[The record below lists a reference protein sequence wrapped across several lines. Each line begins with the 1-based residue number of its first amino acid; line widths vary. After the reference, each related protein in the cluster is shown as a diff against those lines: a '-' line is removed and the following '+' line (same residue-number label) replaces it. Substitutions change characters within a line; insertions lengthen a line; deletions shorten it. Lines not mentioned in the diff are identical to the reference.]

1 MKKIVLLIGIISTTI
16 FAATPEKVV
25 TQPMSGDMM
34 SKEMV
39 HHHVGKMTPEMMQE
53 EEQYQKEIDS
63 KKLAIQKEAG
73 RDKPDWNKIHKL
85 HQEVGQKYADHA
97 TKMMKMQMMQ
107 N

>member
-1 MKKIVLLIGIISTTI
+1 MKKVILLIGIISTTI
-16 FAATPEKVV
+16 FAATPEKTV
-25 TQPMSGDMM
+25 TQPMSPEAM

-39 HHHVGKMTPEMMQE
+39 HHHIGKMTPDMMKE

-63 KKLAIQKEAG
+63 KKLEIQKEAG

-97 TKMMKMQMMQ
+97 TKMMQMQMMQ